1 MAAVAET
8 SGLKS
13 FESGNGAAKSAVE
26 DDDDDLE
33 ALRAAALMSM
43 KAKAKHKPH
52 SLNSEPRERPGS
64 NPTYNRFHHSNQRP
78 SAGKPLFNWNQHTR
92 PNLIVIQPV
101 PLEGTEAA
109 PARSAPAAQAAPPPA
124 PQKLLLPQDR
134 WCPQR
139 GQDSPASSGTGQSKR
154 RASGKFS
161 HFESSSESEESDDD
175 LLLFG
180 SNSSRSDASVDGRS
194 SDDDDQN
201 SLTSRGQSTQED
213 CLDGCLSESTSD
225 LQVCPSPRHETLPA
239 YRAECADQPADACSA
254 KCTTMEHSGCDG
266 SDSGVARAVPPQSGG
281 NWSKTSE
288 EETVV
293 TFTALRTPRKQL
305 SPGREEKSSLPV
317 PSESAL
323 ALPSD
328 SADQCGLCSTS
339 DSPRR
344 QQERKRSPVTE
355 DHEERKG
362 DPTLENGAS
371 VNNLVGAA
379 DSRKE
384 DRLAQPLRDRHGS
397 REGTPGSS
405 RSVDSQ
411 ERSTSYLFEARR
423 RKFESREP
431 VKPAGGKIV
440 LLKGQTRTDG
450 RSPCRN
456 TSPLPSPPARTRSR
470 SRSRS
475 GSPPFLRSVLSVVK
489 RGPAELFPSC
499 VDAKKKRRSGRTV
512 EIIVHS
518 VGGEESSD
526 ASDRAAS
533 SKLPVH
539 LRLGESPSKKK
550 KSKRKRSSR
559 DLVGN
564 NAKRK
569 HAKARR
575 SLNKDARWPGPEH
588 RRRRKTL
595 RDASP

>member
-1 MAAVAET
+1 
-8 SGLKS
+8 
-13 FESGNGAAKSAVE
+13 
-26 DDDDDLE
+26 
-33 ALRAAALMSM
+33 MSM
-43 KAKAKHKPH
+43 KAKAKHKPN
-52 SLNSEPRERPGS
+52 SLNSEPRERPVS
-64 NPTYNRFHHSNQRP
+64 NTSYSRFHHSNQRP
-78 SAGKPLFNWNQHTR
+78 PAGKPLFNWNQHTR

-101 PLEGTEAA
+101 PLDGTEAV
-109 PARSAPAAQAAPPPA
+109 PARSAPAAQVPPA

-134 WCPQR
+134 WCPQQ

-180 SNSSRSDASVDGRS
+180 SNSSRSDASVGHS

-225 LQVCPSPRHETLPA
+225 LQVSPSPRHETMRTF
-239 YRAECADQPADACSA
+239 RADCADQPTDACSA
-254 KCTTMEHSGCDG
+254 KCTTLERSGCDG
-266 SDSGVARAVPPQSGG
+266 PDSGGARTVPPTSSNSWG
-281 NWSKTSE
+281 KTSE
-288 EETVV
+288 DEEAGV
-293 TFTALRTPRKQL
+293 TFAQLRTPRKQL
-305 SPGREEKSSLPV
+305 SPGSEERSSLAV

-323 ALPSD
+323 ALPMD
-328 SADQCGLCSTS
+328 SPNRCGLGSTG

-344 QQERKRSPVTE
+344 QQERIRSPVTE
-355 DHEERKG
+355 DREERKD
-362 DPTLENGAS
+362 DPTLENGA
-371 VNNLVGAA
+371 NIADHANAA
-379 DSRKE
+379 DSRKD
-384 DRLAQPLRDRHGS
+384 DRLAPPLRDTHGS

-411 ERSTSYLFEARR
+411 ERSASHLFEARR

-431 VKPAGGKIV
+431 VKPEGGKIV
-440 LLKGQTRTDG
+440 LLKGQARTEG
-450 RSPCRN
+450 RSRD

-475 GSPPFLRSVLSVVK
+475 DSPPLLRSVLSVVK

-518 VGGEESSD
+518 VGDEESSD
-526 ASDRAAS
+526 TSDRAAS

-539 LRLGESPSKKK
+539 LRLGESPTKKK

-559 DLVGN
+559 DLACN
-564 NAKRK
+564 SAKRK

-575 SLNKDARWPGPEH
+575 SLNSDGRWPGPDN
-588 RRRRKTL
+588 RRRHKAL
-595 RDASP
+595 RDAPP